1 MGSLKELK
9 QHAKRSEIEPDNYVQ
24 TTEGI
29 IERLKKWKRCSEV
42 KPSCSEKLLEK
53 YLYVIMLDK
62 WKP

>member
-1 MGSLKELK
+1 MKELK
-9 QHAKRSEIEPDNYVQ
+9 HHTKRSEIELDNYVQ
-24 TTEGI
+24 ITEGI
-29 IERLKKWKRCSEV
+29 IERPKKWKRCSEV